1 MRGIGSEW
9 GGIDILVNNAGILRD
24 RTIAKM
30 TLQEWREVI
39 DVNLSGVFHCCK
51 WGLEILRDGG
61 AIVSM
66 GSLSAE
72 AGFHGQSNYA
82 AAKAGVQGLT
92 RALSR
97 ECARRSIRVNAVA
110 PGLIDT
116 SMAAS
121 IPESVRAEMQ
131 KAIPWRRF
139 GQVQEV
145 ADAVLVPL
153 LAPGRLHHRA
163 HAASRRRLAR
173 LSPVTPRPR
182 RKPRGEPARGSM
194 VTPRGPALVGW
205 RERPRRKPP
214 LLSRRGS
221 F

>member
-1 MRGIGSEW
+1 
-9 GGIDILVNNAGILRD
+9 
-24 RTIAKM
+24 
-30 TLQEWREVI
+30 
-39 DVNLSGVFHCCK
+39 
-51 WGLEILRDGG
+51 
-61 AIVSM
+61 M

-131 KAIPWRRF
+131 RAIPWRRF

-145 ADAVLVPL
+145 ADAVLFLCSPL
-153 LAPGRLHHRA
+153 AGYITGHTLRVDG
-163 HAASRRRLAR
+163 
-173 LSPVTPRPR
+173 
-182 RKPRGEPARGSM
+182 
-194 VTPRGPALVGW
+194 GW
-205 RERPRRKPP
+205 R
-214 LLSRRGS
+214 G
-221 F
+221 